1 MKILVTGTA
10 GFIGFHTVLRL
21 LKEGFEVVGLD
32 NINNYYDTHLK
43 YNRLAHC
50 GISREEIAYAQ
61 AAPSS
66 VYPAY
71 RFIKMDLTDKEG
83 LQQLFQAEKPDRV
96 IHLAAQAGVRHSLT
110 HPDDYVQNNLVG
122 FVHLLECIR
131 NQPVQHFVFAS
142 SSSVYGL
149 NENQP
154 FSASD
159 IVDHPISIY
168 AASKKSNELLAHSY
182 SHLFGIPATGLR
194 FFSAYGPWGRPDM
207 ALYIFLKAIY
217 EGKPIKVFN
226 HGKMKRDFT
235 YIDDIVEYIYRIVLK
250 APQGD
255 PHWDAKKPNPS
266 SSRAPFRIY
275 NVGNGTPVPLM
286 DFIDAIEFHVGREA
300 RKDFL
305 PMLPGDVPMTCADV
319 AVLQRDFDF
328 KPKVNVHEGVRH
340 CVEWYN
346 RYHRPDPSLT
356 SKGIVGNV

>member
-32 NINNYYDTHLK
+32 NINNYYDTQLK
-43 YNRLAHC
+43 YDRLAHC
-50 GISREEIAYAQ
+50 GISRAEIAYAQ
-61 AAPSS
+61 AVASSLAPG
-66 VYPAY
+66 Y

-83 LQQLFQAEKPDRV
+83 LQKLFEQEKPEAV

-110 HPDDYVQNNLVG
+110 HPDDYVQANLVG

-131 NQPVQHFVFAS
+131 SHPVRHFVFAS

-159 IVDHPISIY
+159 TVDHPVSIY

-182 SHLFGIPATGLR
+182 SHLFGIPTTGLR

-207 ALYIFLKAIY
+207 ALYIFVKAIY
-217 EGKPIKVFN
+217 EGRPIKVFN

-235 YIDDIVEYIYRIVLK
+235 YIDDIVEYLHRIVQK
-250 APQGD
+250 APAGD
-255 PHWDAKKPNPS
+255 PLWDAKKPNPS

-286 DFIDAIEFHVGREA
+286 DFIDAIEVHVGRKA
-300 RKDFL
+300 QKDFL

-319 AVLQRDFDF
+319 KDLQRDFEYQ
-328 KPKVNVHEGVRH
+328 PKVYVQEGVGH
-340 CVEWYN
+340 CVQWYN
-346 RYHRPDPSLT
+346 GYHRSDPSL
-356 SKGIVGNV
+356 SAKGIVGNV